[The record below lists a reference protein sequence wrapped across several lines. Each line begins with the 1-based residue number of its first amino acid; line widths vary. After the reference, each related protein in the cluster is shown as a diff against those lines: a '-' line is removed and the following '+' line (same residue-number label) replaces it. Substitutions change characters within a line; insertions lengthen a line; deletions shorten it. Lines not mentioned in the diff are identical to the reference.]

1 MHAMFAD
8 WLTSTGLA
16 GLKPVVSALLMP
28 PVPFI
33 VLALVGASLVRRRPR
48 AARML
53 VILAC
58 AGAWLSACSGV
69 ASWLEVQ
76 GLDEPPSLTT
86 TDRDGL
92 KARATAG
99 EPLAIVVLG
108 GGVDQVAPEYGSANL
123 GKDAYERL
131 RYAVWLS
138 RRTGIPILA
147 SGGRGWGAPD
157 AANPPEAIRTA
168 ALAEEELG
176 TPVRWTEATSR
187 DTHENAVNSV
197 AMLQAAG
204 VREIVLVTHGW
215 HMPRAQR
222 EFRAAA
228 AAASASAPIRIT
240 PAPMG
245 EAYPASTPL
254 LRWFPS
260 ETGFQRTRLAW
271 HEIMAE
277 SSPPIEEAPITREA
291 IGASWTT

>member
-1 MHAMFAD
+1 MMPHRQLGNFARMQPMFAD
-8 WLTSTGLA
+8 WLTSAGLA

-33 VLALVGASLVRRRPR
+33 VLALVGASLVRGRPR
-48 AARML
+48 AARTM

-58 AGAWLSACSGV
+58 AGAWLSACSG
-69 ASWLEVQ
+69 AANWLEAH
-76 GLDEPPSLTT
+76 GLDEPPPLTA

-92 KARATAG
+92 KTRATAG
-99 EPLAIVVLG
+99 QSLAIVVLG
-108 GGVDQVAPEYGSANL
+108 GGVDRVAPEYGSANL

-157 AANPPEAIRTA
+157 ADNPPEAVRTA
-168 ALAEEELG
+168 ALAEAELG
-176 TPVRWTEATSR
+176 TPVRWTETRSR
-187 DTHENAVNSV
+187 DTHENAINSV

-204 VREIVLVTHGW
+204 VGEIVLVTHGW
-215 HMPRAQR
+215 HMPRALH

-228 AAASASAPIRIT
+228 AAASASTPIGIT

-271 HEIMAE
+271 HEILGNLL
-277 SSPPIEEAPITREA
+277 IRH
-291 IGASWTT
+291 